1 MLTKPPS
8 WVVFFAHRRHILFG
22 SAAMQALSVTD
33 LASSKLNPVKATA
46 KSTRIR
52 FRTTYAKPAYTL
64 HPMNLRKLGSIFFA
78 SMLVAGIAHA
88 QTFKFSDD
96 EKAAKEQEAQRKA
109 QVQVLL
115 NTPCKAKLKNQK
127 IMVLIG
133 QNQNGA
139 INATQSG
146 FSPHFDAINRKL
158 QALGLKTVTQEQI
171 RAQVKQAEIDAYFKN
186 DADAALSASRR
197 MAAQY
202 VLRGLISTSAAYNN
216 MVNVNQVTVSMT
228 FSLTGADGKL
238 LSQAN
243 AESASYA
250 GADVSGIALTLVNEQ
265 AEDVVAQLYGD
276 YCSKSG
282 TR

>member
-1 MLTKPPS
+1 
-8 WVVFFAHRRHILFG
+8 
-22 SAAMQALSVTD
+22 
-33 LASSKLNPVKATA
+33 
-46 KSTRIR
+46 
-52 FRTTYAKPAYTL
+52 
-64 HPMNLRKLGSIFFA
+64 MNLRKLGSSIFVG
-78 SMLVAGIAHA
+78 LLLAGMAQA

-96 EKAAKEQEAQRKA
+96 ERASKEQEAQSKA
-109 QVQVLL
+109 RVQALL
-115 NTPCKAKLKNQK
+115 DTPCKAKLKNQK

-139 INATQSG
+139 INAAQSG
-146 FSPHFDAINRKL
+146 FSPHFEAINRKL

-202 VLRGLISTSAAYNN
+202 VLRGLISTSATYNQ
-216 MVNVNQVTVSMT
+216 MVNVNQVSVSMA

-250 GADVSGIALTLVNEQ
+250 GADVNSMALTLVNEQ
-265 AEDVVAQLYGD
+265 AEEVVAQLYSD

-282 TR
+282 IR

>member
-1 MLTKPPS
+1 
-8 WVVFFAHRRHILFG
+8 
-22 SAAMQALSVTD
+22 
-33 LASSKLNPVKATA
+33 
-46 KSTRIR
+46 
-52 FRTTYAKPAYTL
+52 
-64 HPMNLRKLGSIFFA
+64 MNLRHLGSIIVA
-78 SMLVAGIAHA
+78 SWVIAGLSHA

-96 EKAAKEQEAQRKA
+96 EKSAKEQESRNKVR
-109 QVQVLL
+109 VQELL

-133 QNQNGA
+133 QSQNGV
-139 INATQSG
+139 INAAQSG

-158 QALGLKTVTQEQI
+158 QALGLKTVTQAQI

-202 VLRGLISTSAAYNN
+202 ILRGLISTSAAYNS
-216 MVNVNQVTVSMT
+216 MVNVNQVTVNMA
-228 FSLTGADGKL
+228 FSLTGPNGKI

-250 GADVSGIALTLVNEQ
+250 GADVSGMALTLVNEQ
-265 AEDVVAQLYGD
+265 AEGVVAQLYSD

-282 TR
+282 VR

>member
-1 MLTKPPS
+1 MLTKTALMGG
-8 WVVFFAHRRHILFG
+8 FFVRSRYITLDCG
-22 SAAMQALSVTD
+22 AMQALSVTD
-33 LASSKLNPVKATA
+33 LAYRKLNPVKASV

-52 FRTTYAKPAYTL
+52 FLYTHAPL
-64 HPMNLRKLGSIFFA
+64 AHTAHLMNLRQLGSTIFA
-78 SMLVAGIAHA
+78 GLLVVGMARA

-96 EKAAKEQEAQRKA
+96 ERAAQEQEAQGKA
-109 QVQVLL
+109 RVQALL

-139 INATQSG
+139 INAAQAG

-158 QALGLKTVTQEQI
+158 QTLGLKTVTQEQI

-202 VLRGLISTSAAYNN
+202 VLRGLISTSAAYNQ
-216 MVNVNQVTVSMT
+216 MVNVNQVTVSMA

-250 GADVSGIALTLVNEQ
+250 GADVSGMALTLVNEQ
-265 AEDVVAQLYGD
+265 AEDVVAQLYSD

-282 TR
+282 VR

>member
-1 MLTKPPS
+1 M
-8 WVVFFAHRRHILFG
+8 
-22 SAAMQALSVTD
+22 TD
-33 LASSKLNPVKATA
+33 LASRELNLFKATT

-52 FRTTYAKPAYTL
+52 FLYL
-64 HPMNLRKLGSIFFA
+64 HAPLAHTPHSMNLRKLGSSIFVG
-78 SMLVAGIAHA
+78 LLLAGMAQA

-96 EKAAKEQEAQRKA
+96 ERASKEQEAQSKA
-109 QVQVLL
+109 RVQALL

-139 INATQSG
+139 INAAQSG
-146 FSPHFDAINRKL
+146 FSPHFEAINRKL

-202 VLRGLISTSAAYNN
+202 VLRGLISTSAAYNP
-216 MVNVNQVTVSMT
+216 MVNVNQVSVSMA

-250 GADVSGIALTLVNEQ
+250 GADVNSMALTLVNEQ
-265 AEDVVAQLYGD
+265 AEEVVAQLYSD

-282 TR
+282 IR